1 MSLRVKIGWAQTSIT
16 PPRPAIMEGQM
27 YMRYAKYVHDP
38 ITATALVLD
47 NAKTQAILVSM
58 DMTEVPVRAI
68 EPIGWRLEEHGIPS
82 SKVSYHVTHSHNS
95 SPFDDDFMRLENE
108 QVYDPAILPKFD
120 LPEDLFWHDEAM
132 EFFIGKIADLIIRAW
147 DDRKEGGI
155 SSAHDYAAI
164 AFNRR
169 PQFET
174 EDTLETVMYGD
185 CSRKDFI
192 RFEEGTD
199 TAVELLYTFDREHQV
214 TGVICNVPCPSQ
226 VYELHYFLSA
236 DFWGP
241 ARDMIREKLG
251 RNVYVLPA
259 VGAAG
264 DLSPIDLVWFS
275 KTNKQALLEWGGQ
288 AGEVLRNFDMTL
300 ICQEIGERISE
311 AVSRGLRRARNY
323 IDDAPVFEHQVFD
336 MKLPIRQVT
345 EEEYQEALADVEQ
358 ICKDFTPEHPMQMKD
373 VVRRAFEPQGV
384 ILRYRQQKKD
394 PMFSFSCHVLRIG
407 DLAIATN
414 PFELYHEFGMRIKA
428 RANAPQVMLI
438 QLSNGLG
445 GYLPTR
451 AAVEGGSYSSKA
463 ASTVCGPEGGD
474 ALVER
479 TLEVIDGLFA

>member
-1 MSLRVKIGWAQTSIT
+1 MSLRIKIGWAQTSIT
-16 PPRPAIMEGQM
+16 PPRPAIMVGQM
-27 YMRYAKYVHDP
+27 YMRFAKYVHDP

-47 NAKTQAILVSM
+47 NTDTQAILVSM
-58 DMTEVPVRAI
+58 DMTEVPFRAI
-68 EPIGWRLEEHGIPS
+68 GLIGRRLEEHGIPS
-82 SKVSYHVTHSHNS
+82 SQVSYHVTHSHNS
-95 SPFDDDFMRLENE
+95 SSFDVDFMREENE
-108 QVYDPAILPKFD
+108 QVYDASILPKFD
-120 LPEDLFWHDEAM
+120 LPENLFWHDEAM
-132 EFFIGKIADLIIRAW
+132 AFFVERITDLIIRAW
-147 DDRKEGGI
+147 DGRKEGGI
-155 SSAHDYAAI
+155 STAHDYAAV

-169 PQFET
+169 PQFAV
-174 EDTLETVMYGD
+174 EDGLETTMYGD
-185 CSRKDFI
+185 CSRRDFI
-192 RFEEGTD
+192 GFEEGTD
-199 TAVELLYTFDREHQV
+199 TAVELLYTFDQDHQV

-264 DLSPIDLVWFS
+264 DLAPIDLVWFS

-300 ICQEIGERISE
+300 ICQEIGDRISE

-323 IDDAPVFEHQVFD
+323 IDETPGFAHQVFD
-336 MKLPIRQVT
+336 MQLVIRQVT
-345 EEEYQEALADVEQ
+345 EEEYQEALAEVGQ
-358 ICKDFTPEHPMQMKD
+358 ISKEFTPEHPMEMKD
-373 VVRRAFEPQGV
+373 VVRKAYEPQGV

-394 PMFSFSCHVLRIG
+394 PMYSFSCHVLRLG
-407 DLAIATN
+407 DMAVATN

-463 ASTVCGPEGGD
+463 ASTVCGPDGGD